1 MDDIVGAWKTFRDP
15 QNGFWCDSMWLSDYQ
30 TPCGPSNNFYSSAGT
45 GMGLVSE
52 AIMTELGERDRVS
65 DVMSYSALQD
75 IRPELRQRRDW
86 SRV

>member
-1 MDDIVGAWKTFRDP
+1 MIIVICPISGIVSTRQAIMDDIVGAWNLFRDP

-52 AIMTELGERDRVS
+52 AIMTELGERERERES
-65 DVMSYSALQD
+65 IY
-75 IRPELRQRRDW
+75 
-86 SRV
+86 